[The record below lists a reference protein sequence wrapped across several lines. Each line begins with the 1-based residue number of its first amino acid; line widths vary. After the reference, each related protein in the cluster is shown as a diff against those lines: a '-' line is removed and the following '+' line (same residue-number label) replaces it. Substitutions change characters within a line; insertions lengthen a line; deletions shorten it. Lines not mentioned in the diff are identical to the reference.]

1 MLTWAVITDLLP
13 CGELD
18 SGLVLEA
25 FGPET
30 SALQ

>member
-1 MLTWAVITDLLP
+1 MLTRAVETNLLP
-13 CGELD
+13 SSELD
-18 SGLVLEA
+18 TGLVLEA